1 MAAATMAA
9 VRKALAV
16 DPATRLSADRVQSI
30 HAASLE
36 LLDDPGIWCTGE
48 RALAVFEAGG
58 CRTARVSE
66 GGRQDG
72 YRVRIPAAVIERA
85 LESAPDEVVLG
96 ARDPANTLVLRGK
109 EPKVYFGTGS
119 QANLVLE
126 SRMASFRSEEAPEQA
141 AMLPVYS
148 ESTGSIAH
156 LCRSAHLAEHLSNV
170 DFFIRNVNAQDESIP
185 SEHRDVNIYFAALL
199 HTTKHVQGGLESLE
213 ALQPMLRLA
222 ELVATDGAEPGG
234 ANPGGANPGH
244 ADRGATGRD
253 GSVRGLPVSFI
264 ACPVK
269 SPLQMV
275 ADTAEKV
282 VAIAEAD
289 VPLVISCS
297 PQGGSTAPIQEEG
310 MVAQINA
317 EILAGLTLAQ
327 LARPG
332 CPVLY
337 GAVPVRAR
345 LDNLHDFYG
354 APEFVHYNLGCVQMA
369 RSYGI
374 PCYSSAGV
382 GDAKRP
388 GMQAT
393 VEKLP
398 SHLSVAASGAQYIH
412 YAFGLLDRTNVFSPL
427 QAVLDDGA
435 IGLVKQVVRP
445 CSFSADDLTAAVEEI
460 RSVARSSG
468 VFARRVRK
476 QLRRG
481 VVGDAYA
488 FADDGQADR
497 VLERAQRKLEE
508 LYQLEP
514 RRLSDATVDRVYAAV
529 PGLIDRRM
537 FDIR

>member
-1 MAAATMAA
+1 MAAASMAA
-9 VRKALAV
+9 VRKALVV
-16 DPATRLSADRVQSI
+16 DPVSRLSAEQVQSV

-36 LLDDPGIWCTGE
+36 LLEDPGIWCSGE
-48 RALAVFEAGG
+48 RALAAFEAGG
-58 CRTARVSE
+58 CTLTRVSE
-66 GGRQDG
+66 SGRQDG
-72 YRVRIPAAVIERA
+72 YRVRISAAVIERA

-96 ARDPANTLVLRGK
+96 ARDPANTLVLRGT
-109 EPKVYFGTGS
+109 EPNVYFGTGS

-126 SRMASFRSEEAPEQA
+126 SRLASFSSEESPEHA
-141 AMLPVYS
+141 TILPVYS

-185 SEHRDVNIYFAALL
+185 AEHRDVNIYFAALL
-199 HTTKHVQGGLESLE
+199 HTAKHVQGGLESLE

-222 ELVATDGAEPGG
+222 ELAAADGADPDSAE
-234 ANPGGANPGH
+234 
-244 ADRGATGRD
+244 RD
-253 GSVRGLPVSFI
+253 GASPDSTERGRALPVSFI

-282 VAIAEAD
+282 VAIAEAG

-317 EILAGLTLAQ
+317 EILAGLALAQ

-354 APEFVHYNLGCVQMA
+354 APEFVHYNLACVQMA

-388 GMQAT
+388 GLQAT

-412 YAFGLLDRTNVFSPL
+412 YAFGLLDRTNIFSPL

-435 IGLVKQVVRP
+435 IGLVKQIVRP
-445 CSFSADDLTAAVEEI
+445 CRFTRDDLAAAVEEI

-514 RRLSDATVDRVYAAV
+514 RRLSDATVDRVYASV

-537 FDIR
+537 FDIRG